1 MDLELVFVTFQI
13 LVATCIRRPGFNL
26 ELIFATF
33 QKATLGSGGGHP
45 GTRSVLEGHAVLF
58 WTRGEGTRSQF
69 L

>member
-13 LVATCIRRPGFNL
+13 LVATCIGRPGFNL

-45 GTRSVLEGHAVLF
+45 STRSVLQGRLHNRPTGGAWVRMH
-58 WTRGEGTRSQF
+58 TP
-69 L
+69 